1 MENDSQKVKRC
12 VSMWNYIYGQGTNG
26 SGMTFKKAIG
36 VGVTVAT
43 LLHVLVIAR
52 LISSMVLWPGFLAH
66 FLI

>member
-1 MENDSQKVKRC
+1 
-12 VSMWNYIYGQGTNG
+12 
-26 SGMTFKKAIG
+26 MTFKKAIG